1 MTNGIQH
8 VALGLERGE
17 PGVLKRR
24 PRDPNERI
32 FNTAMISRVVTGGL
46 YMGIVAFGVF
56 YWMLSLGHSD
66 DTARNITL
74 LLMVLFENVHVFNS
88 RSEKYSIFKIDYS
101 RNLLLIFSVVITQLI
116 HIASLYIPSM
126 QALLHLEPVSFK
138 DWSILLLIA
147 LGLVL
152 VMEIEKRV
160 ARR

>member
-1 MTNGIQH
+1 
-8 VALGLERGE
+8 
-17 PGVLKRR
+17 
-24 PRDPNERI
+24 
-32 FNTAMISRVVTGGL
+32 
-46 YMGIVAFGVF
+46 
-56 YWMLSLGHSD
+56 
-66 DTARNITL
+66 
-74 LLMVLFENVHVFNS
+74 MVLFENVHVFNS